1 MRNSLKN
8 LYILCAA
15 GIAFATSAV
24 APAIAQA
31 PAKPFVVYS
40 NGLQNGW
47 QSWSWAKVGLDFD
60 AGKIHAMKIEGDA
73 WTALN
78 LHHDAFSTAGYTK
91 LVFYINGGIDGL
103 DAVQAHLQHVDGVM
117 LGRLAYHDP
126 YALACIDAALTGA
139 VPPSRQEVMLRM
151 RAYIER
157 QRAGGIRLAAVTR
170 HVLGLYHGEVGG
182 KAFRRI
188 LSERTH
194 AADAGWEAV
203 EAALD
208 EARLHAERRAA

>member
-91 LVFYINGGIDGL
+91 LVFYINGGIDGGQSL
-103 DAVQAHLQHVDGVM
+103 SV
-117 LGRLAYHDP
+117 
-126 YALACIDAALTGA
+126 
-139 VPPSRQEVMLRM
+139 
-151 RAYIER
+151 
-157 QRAGGIRLAAVTR
+157 
-170 HVLGLYHGEVGG
+170 
-182 KAFRRI
+182 KAFADGKPI
-188 LSERTH
+188 ESNFQIAPKIKTWTKVEVPLKDIG
-194 AADAGWEAV
+194 AADRSIDSIVIQGGGQPYKPYYVAEV
-203 EAALD
+203 EFD
-208 EARLHAERRAA
+208 